1 MFSLYYFIFQRLI
14 WKAIS
19 VYFLWFHYWI
29 LKEWKAAKVENHSVW
44 AYQLFTQMIGPLF
57 DMFTGSMFIF
67 SSVRFLNMCKPRTG
81 WSTSTGIL
89 RKWASKPAEL
99 AGAGECRLTRFH
111 PIRNFL
117 ANETYHFSRLS
128 HHTGNLFT
136 WVARSI

>member
-29 LKEWKAAKVENHSVW
+29 PKEWKAAKVENHSVW

-81 WSTSTGIL
+81 LPTSIGIL
-89 RKWASKPAEL
+89 WKWASKPAKP
-99 AGAGECRLTRFH
+99 AGDDECRLTWFQS
-111 PIRNFL
+111 IRNIL
-117 ANETYHFSRLS
+117 ANETSLFSRLF
-128 HHTGNLFT
+128 H
-136 WVARSI
+136 